1 MAYQATKQATGAE
14 VEERIKNNEEV
25 NIIDVREDVEWISGH
40 IPQAKH
46 IPLGQLLQRLDEL
59 DKNKEYIMVCAGGNR
74 SSLACEFLSE
84 RGYDVTNLI
93 GGMSRWRGEVATGR

>member
-1 MAYQATKQATGAE
+1 MAFQVTKQQSATE
-14 VEERIKNNEEV
+14 VEERINKNEDV
-25 NIIDVREDVEWISGH
+25 NIIDVREDVEWTSGH

-46 IPLGQLLQRLDEL
+46 IPLGQLMQRLDEL
-59 DKNKEYIMVCAGGNR
+59 DQNKEYIMVCAGGNR

-84 RGYDVTNLI
+84 KGYNVTNLV